1 MRKEELS
8 MGCARLHLHAALI
21 FFALLGHASAQEIVF
36 ASAEE
41 GRRFLSTRDD
51 YVQSMSAF
59 DRAAR
64 MKTERDV
71 TESEYLA
78 FAAKA
83 PLDWER
89 EERELVEA
97 AYKDIQP
104 AIARLRLPLPARI
117 YFVKTSGVEDAHA
130 AYTRQNAIVL
140 PARILGSLRDR
151 GLRRLIA
158 HELFHVSTRANPKLV
173 GPLYEVIGF
182 HACGEVELPA
192 GLRARR
198 ITNPDAPKDQ
208 HCIRVNVANEKV
220 WALPVLF
227 SLASK
232 EDIARGG
239 EFLDNVTVGLLL
251 VDKPA
256 GGAVARPLM
265 GPTGPRF
272 LKLGDV
278 TGFFEQI
285 GRNTKYLIHPEEIL
299 ADNFALL
306 AIGERNVASPAILA
320 GIEKVLE
327 NFGDAQAAQPRR

>member
-1 MRKEELS
+1 
-8 MGCARLHLHAALI
+8 MGTNRLIWAGLV
-21 FFALLGHASAQEIVF
+21 FCALLSHAHAQEIAF

-41 GRRFLSTRDD
+41 ARRFLSTRDA

-71 TESEYLA
+71 PESEYLA

-83 PLDWER
+83 GLDWER

-104 AIARLRLPLPARI
+104 AIARLRLPLPKRI
-117 YFVKTSGVEDAHA
+117 YFVKTSGIEDGHA

-140 PARILGSLRDR
+140 PARIVGSMRDR
-151 GLRRLIA
+151 ALRRLIA

-173 GPLYEVIGF
+173 GPLYELIGF
-182 HACGEVELPA
+182 HACGEVELPP
-192 GLRARR
+192 GLKARR

-208 HCIRVNVANEKV
+208 HCIRVDASGEKV
-220 WALPVLF
+220 WALPILF

-239 EFLDNVTVGLLL
+239 EFLDNVTIGLLL

-256 GGAVARPLM
+256 GAAVARPLT
-265 GPTGPRF
+265 GPKGPRF
-272 LKLGDV
+272 VGLGDV
-278 TGFFEQI
+278 SGFFEQI
-285 GRNTKYLIHPEEIL
+285 GQNTKYLIHPEEIL

-327 NFGDAQAAQPRR
+327 KFGGEQPTQPRR

>member
-1 MRKEELS
+1 MREKVFPPAH
-8 MGCARLHLHAALI
+8 ARLLLHAAMV
-21 FFALLGHASAQEIVF
+21 FFALLGPASAQEIVF

-41 GRRFLSTRDD
+41 GRRFLSTRDA

-64 MKTERDV
+64 MKTDRDV
-71 TESEYLA
+71 SESEYLA
-78 FAAKA
+78 FAGKA
-83 PLDWER
+83 PLEWER
-89 EERELVEA
+89 EEREAVEA

-104 AIARLRLPLPARI
+104 AIARLRLPLPKRI
-117 YFVKTSGVEDAHA
+117 YFVKTSGIEDAHA

-140 PARILGSLRDR
+140 PVRILGTLRDR
-151 GLRRLIA
+151 ALKRLIA
-158 HELFHVSTRANPKLV
+158 HEPFHISTRAYPQLV
-173 GPLYEVIGF
+173 DRLYEVIGF
-182 HACGEVELPA
+182 QACGEVELPV
-192 GLRARR
+192 GLKARR

-208 HCIRVNVANEKV
+208 HCIRVDVSGEKV

-256 GGAVARPLM
+256 GAAVARPLM
-265 GPTGPRF
+265 GPKGPRF
-272 LKLGDV
+272 VRLEDV
-278 TGFFEQI
+278 SGFFEQI

-306 AIGERNVASPAILA
+306 AIGERNVPSPGILA
-320 GIEKVLE
+320 GIEKVLAKFTADE
-327 NFGDAQAAQPRR
+327 AQPRR